1 MKILIT
7 GVAGFIGFHL
17 SKHLLKKKFEVFG
30 IDNINNYYEPSLKL
44 NRLKILENE
53 KLYFKKIN
61 IADKSEI
68 DIFFKDIQ
76 PSIVIHLAA
85 QAGVRHSIN
94 HPEDYIESNIVG
106 FQNILENCRTY
117 NVKHFLYASSS
128 SVYGL
133 NKKIPFSECHMTDNP
148 SNLYGATKKSNEL
161 VAFSYSHLYNL
172 PTTGLRFFTVYGPW
186 GRPDM
191 AYYKF
196 TKNILQGK
204 PINVFGNGKMYRD
217 FTYIDDVVTAITD
230 LIDIVPLPKN
240 RDNIEIVPA
249 EIYNI
254 GNSKSESLE
263 YFIKIIENETKLK
276 AIKNYMPKQAGE
288 IYKTYANMNKINKVI
303 NFKAITSLS
312 EGLPLFINWYKKFH
326 TSFS

>member
-1 MKILIT
+1 MRVLIT

-17 SKHLLKKKFEVFG
+17 SKHLLKKKIEVFG
-30 IDNINNYYEPSLKL
+30 IDNINNYYDANLKL
-44 NRLKILENE
+44 SRLKILENK

-61 IADKSEI
+61 IADKSKI

-106 FQNILENCRTY
+106 FQNILENCRAY

-133 NKKIPFSECHMTDNP
+133 NKKIPFSESHTTDNP
-148 SNLYGATKKSNEL
+148 SNLYGASKKSNEL
-161 VAFSYSHLYNL
+161 VAFSYSHLYKL

-196 TKNILQGK
+196 TKNIIQGK
-204 PINVFGNGKMYRD
+204 PINVFGNGQMYRD
-217 FTYIDDVVTAITD
+217 FTYIDDVIKAITD
-230 LIDIVPLPKN
+230 LIDIVPLQRKG
-240 RDNIEIVPA
+240 DNTEIVPA

-254 GNSKSESLE
+254 GNSKAESLE
-263 YFIKIIENETKLK
+263 DFIKIIENETKLK

-288 IYKTYANMNKINKVI
+288 IYKTCANINKINKMI
-303 NFKAITSLS
+303 NFKANTNLR
-312 EGLPLFINWYKKFH
+312 EGLPLFINWYKNFY
-326 TSFS
+326 TNFS